1 MRAGNILYKA
11 AVCLLEDITSL
22 NLAVSLT
29 EPRAL
34 RLSRRQ
40 ARGGECIDSNAE
52 GGQTRQLLK
61 QTAGEKMFSS
71 EMEKITLLLSNLYVE
86 IIFSAEMHPHEEIRS
101 QNLSPLR

>member
-1 MRAGNILYKA
+1 MQLIWTENMLYKA

-40 ARGGECIDSNAE
+40 TRGGECIDSNAE
-52 GGQTRQLLK
+52 GRQTWQQLK
-61 QTAGEKMFSS
+61 QTAGVKEVQLRDR
-71 EMEKITLLLSNLYVE
+71 KITANL
-86 IIFSAEMHPHEEIRS
+86 
-101 QNLSPLR
+101 